1 MIEILALV
9 LLLLLNSDPPEPDKG
24 RTSTYNRVLQSPPD
38 CAFALNTLM
47 TAALL
52 HLEDYLDTIESL
64 PLELSRNF
72 TLLRELDAMAQ
83 ENMTK
88 VEKEI
93 KDFLANMQT
102 LPVDQR
108 ENALTRIAASFKQS
122 LKHGEEK
129 VALAVQTYD
138 MVDRHI
144 RRLDEDLSKFEE
156 EQMTGPKLMSDRKD
170 SDPQRAR
177 VAESIQQGTP
187 AKKRKLNTKD
197 EQQISVPTKQTAVS
211 RAGDKNGKT
220 TKKNGELKGQGQ
232 ISLVELP
239 IDPNEPLYCLCN
251 QVSYGNMIACDND
264 DCEIEWFH
272 LGCVGLSATP
282 KGKWYCPTCSDSV
295 KR

>member
-1 MIEILALV
+1 
-9 LLLLLNSDPPEPDKG
+9 
-24 RTSTYNRVLQSPPD
+24 
-38 CAFALNTLM
+38 M